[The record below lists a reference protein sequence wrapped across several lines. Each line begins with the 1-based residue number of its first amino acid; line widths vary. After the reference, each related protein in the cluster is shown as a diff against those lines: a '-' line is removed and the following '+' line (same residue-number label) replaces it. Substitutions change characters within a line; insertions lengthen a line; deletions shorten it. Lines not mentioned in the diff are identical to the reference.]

1 MQKLFCRRTLTSP
14 KPANGAGIHGL
25 NMSEI
30 TMVTGIVCPE
40 ATVTVTVQKRQNIF
54 YLLKAVDW
62 DPTSILK
69 LRVRL
74 DLHM

>member
-1 MQKLFCRRTLTSP
+1 
-14 KPANGAGIHGL
+14 
-25 NMSEI
+25 MSEI